1 MPRESIEDKG
11 LRYIRERRL
20 TVERVDGDLVVARCK
35 GGSGEEYA
43 LGFDPRA
50 GQWRCTC
57 PCRRTC
63 AHLTA
68 LQMVTTRRRR

>member
-1 MPRESIEDKG
+1 VPRESVEDKG

-20 TVERVDGDLVVARCK
+20 TVERVDGDLVVARCR

-43 LGFDPRA
+43 MRFDVGAAR
-50 GQWRCTC
+50 WFCDC
-57 PCRRTC
+57 PARGTC